1 MLVNP
6 WGMVHLPLANMQEA
20 TFMDFLFSFKWQDVV
35 DILVISFLVH
45 RLFLLFRGT
54 TALQI
59 LLGLL
64 FLWLCHTLA
73 QASGLVLTSWFFQG
87 LGAIAVLVIVVVF
100 RNEIRDVVIHTSPA
114 RLFLGRPHQPVAI
127 DLPEV
132 ERAVFKMAKNRTGA
146 MLVFQQRDKLAEHL
160 SEGIP
165 LHGKWSPEIM
175 TSIFA
180 KESPLHDGAAIIE
193 GDRIKLV
200 GAYLPLTK
208 KEGLPRQYGTRHR
221 AAIGLSEMTD
231 VVVVVVSEERGEVS
245 VVHRGEVELVPE
257 PPQLQK
263 ILSRLLLG
271 SYITVK
277 PRTRMRELLIQA
289 GGLLLTFILV
299 SGAWGIYSGK
309 QLSLI
314 NVSTAVDFRNI
325 PESLEL
331 RRSSAE
337 RVEVQITGK
346 RRLVSA
352 LNPEQVSAFL
362 DLSAIEAGL
371 HRIELN
377 RNNIELPLGLEVVRI
392 TPTAI
397 RIEMENRVEREI
409 AVEPNVVGS
418 PPDGYL
424 IDRISVR
431 PGSVK
436 VSGPVST
443 LNSMLS
449 LNTEPISVGD
459 IEPQRG
465 EKIVEVPVVLS
476 PASIRLLPGQ
486 NKKVLVTVKLK
497 SKPTSQDSSK

>member
-1 MLVNP
+1 
-6 WGMVHLPLANMQEA
+6 
-20 TFMDFLFSFKWQDVV
+20 MDFLFSFKWQDVA
-35 DILVISFLVH
+35 DILVISFLIH

-64 FLWLCHTLA
+64 FLWVCHTLA
-73 QASGLVLTSWFFQG
+73 LASGLVLTSWFFQG

-100 RNEIRDVVIHTSPA
+100 RNEIRDVVIQTSPT
-114 RLFLGRPHQPVAI
+114 RLFLGRPYQPWTI

-146 MLVFQQRDKLAEHL
+146 LLVFQQRDRLAEHL

-165 LHGKWSPEIM
+165 LQGKWSPEIIA
-175 TSIFA
+175 SIFA
-180 KESPLHDGAAIIE
+180 KESPLHDGATIIQ
-193 GDRIKLV
+193 GDRIKSV

-231 VVVVVVSEERGEVS
+231 AVVIVISEERGEVS

-257 PPQLQK
+257 PPQLQMV
-263 ILSRLLLG
+263 LSRLLLG
-271 SYITVK
+271 TYTVVK
-277 PRTRMRELLIQA
+277 PRTRVRELLIQA

-299 SGAWGIYSGK
+299 SAAWGIYSGK
-309 QLSLI
+309 QFSLI

-331 RRSSAE
+331 KRSSAE
-337 RVEVQITGK
+337 KVEVQITGK

-362 DLSAIEAGL
+362 DLGEIEAGY

-377 RNNIELPLGLEVVRI
+377 ADNIELPLGLQVVRI

-409 AVEPNVVGS
+409 AVEPEITGS

-424 IDRISVR
+424 IDRITVR
-431 PGSVK
+431 PGSVR
-436 VSGPVST
+436 VTGPAST
-443 LNSMLS
+443 LNRILS
-449 LNTEPISVGD
+449 LNTEPVSVGD
-459 IEPQRG
+459 IEPQKG

-476 PASIRLLPGQ
+476 PASLRLLPGQ
-486 NKKVLVTVKLK
+486 NKKVRVTVRLK
-497 SKPTSQDSSK
+497 SKPSSQDSPQ

>member
-1 MLVNP
+1 
-6 WGMVHLPLANMQEA
+6 
-20 TFMDFLFSFKWQDVV
+20 MDFLFSLKWQDVV

-64 FLWLCHTLA
+64 FLWFCHTLA
-73 QASGLVLTSWFFQG
+73 QATGLVLTSWFFQG

-100 RNEIRDVVIHTSPA
+100 RNEIRDVVIQTSPT
-114 RLFLGRPHQPVAI
+114 RLFLGRPYQRGTI

-132 ERAVFKMAKNRTGA
+132 ERAVFKMARNRTGA
-146 MLVFQQRDKLAEHL
+146 MIVFQQRDQLAEHL

-165 LHGKWSPEIM
+165 LQGKWSPEIM
-175 TSIFA
+175 ASIFA
-180 KESPLHDGAAIIE
+180 KESPLHDGAAIIQ

-231 VVVVVVSEERGEVS
+231 VVVVVISEERGEVS
-245 VVHRGEVELVPE
+245 VVHRGEVELVPK
-257 PPQLQK
+257 PPQLQM

-271 SYITVK
+271 TYMAVK

-314 NVSTAVDFRNI
+314 NVTTAVDFRNI

-346 RRLVSA
+346 RRLVGA

-362 DLSAIEAGL
+362 DLSTIEAGF

-377 RNNIELPLGLEVVRI
+377 GDNIELPLGLEVERI

-409 AVEPNVVGS
+409 AVEPNVVGT

-424 IDRISVR
+424 VDRISIR
-431 PGSVK
+431 PGSIR
-436 VSGPVST
+436 VSGPVSM
-443 LNSMLS
+443 LNRMLS

-459 IEPQRG
+459 IEPQKG

-476 PASIRLLPGQ
+476 PASLRLLPGQ

-497 SKPTSQDSSK
+497 SKPPEQDSSE

>member
-1 MLVNP
+1 
-6 WGMVHLPLANMQEA
+6 
-20 TFMDFLFSFKWQDVV
+20 MDFLFSFKWQDVV
-35 DILVISFLVH
+35 DILVISFLIH

-54 TALQI
+54 TALHI
-59 LLGLL
+59 LLGLIL
-64 FLWLCHTLA
+64 LWLCHTLA
-73 QASGLVLTSWFFQG
+73 LTSGLVLTSWFFQG

-100 RNEIRDVVIHTSPA
+100 RNEIRDVVIQTSPA
-114 RLFLGRPHQPVAI
+114 RLFLGRPYQPWTI

-132 ERAVFKMAKNRTGA
+132 ERTVFKMAKNRTGA
-146 MLVFQQRDKLAEHL
+146 LLVFQQRDRLAGHL

-165 LHGKWSPEIM
+165 LEGKWSPEIVA
-175 TSIFA
+175 SIFA
-180 KESPLHDGAAIIE
+180 KESPLHDGAVIIR
-193 GDRIKLV
+193 GDRIKSA
-200 GAYLPLTK
+200 GTYLPLTK

-231 VVVVVVSEERGEVS
+231 VVVIVVSEERGEVS

-257 PPQLQK
+257 PPQLQM

-271 SYITVK
+271 TYTAVK
-277 PRTRMRELLIQA
+277 PRTRVRELLIQA
-289 GGLLLTFILV
+289 GGLLLTIILV
-299 SGAWGIYSGK
+299 SAAWGIYSGK
-309 QLSLI
+309 QFSLI
-314 NVSTAVDFRNI
+314 NVTTAVDFRNI

-337 RVEVQITGK
+337 KVEVQITGK

-362 DLSAIEAGL
+362 DLSEIEAGY

-377 RNNIELPLGLEVVRI
+377 GHNIELPLGLEVVRI

-409 AVEPNVVGS
+409 AVEPEIIGS
-418 PPDGYL
+418 PPAGYL

-431 PGSVK
+431 PGSLRVT
-436 VSGPVST
+436 GPVST
-443 LNSMLS
+443 LNKILS
-449 LNTEPISVGD
+449 LNTAPITVDD
-459 IEPQRG
+459 IQPQKG

-476 PASIRLLPGQ
+476 PASLRLIPGQ
-486 NKKVLVTVKLK
+486 NKKVRVTVQLK
-497 SKPTSQDSSK
+497 SKPASRDSSK

>member
-1 MLVNP
+1 
-6 WGMVHLPLANMQEA
+6 
-20 TFMDFLFSFKWQDVV
+20 MDFLFSFKWQDVA
-35 DILVISFLVH
+35 DILVISFLIH

-64 FLWLCHTLA
+64 FLWVCHTLA
-73 QASGLVLTSWFFQG
+73 LASGLVLTSWFFQG

-100 RNEIRDVVIHTSPA
+100 RNEIRDVVIQTSPA
-114 RLFLGRPHQPVAI
+114 RLFLGRPYQPGTI

-146 MLVFQQRDKLAEHL
+146 LLVFQQRDRLAEHL

-165 LHGKWSPEIM
+165 LQGKWSPEIIA
-175 TSIFA
+175 SIFA
-180 KESPLHDGAAIIE
+180 KESPLHDGATIIQ
-193 GDRIKLV
+193 GDRIKSV

-231 VVVVVVSEERGEVS
+231 AVVIVISEERGEVS

-257 PPQLQK
+257 PPQLQMV
-263 ILSRLLLG
+263 LSRLLLG
-271 SYITVK
+271 TYTVVK
-277 PRTRMRELLIQA
+277 PRTRVRELLIQA

-299 SGAWGIYSGK
+299 SAAWGIYSGK
-309 QLSLI
+309 QFSLI

-331 RRSSAE
+331 KRSSAE
-337 RVEVQITGK
+337 KVEVQITGK

-362 DLSAIEAGL
+362 DLGEIEAGY

-377 RNNIELPLGLEVVRI
+377 ADNIELPLGLQVVRI

-409 AVEPNVVGS
+409 AVEPEITGS

-424 IDRISVR
+424 IDRITVR
-431 PGSVK
+431 PGSVR
-436 VSGPVST
+436 VTGPAST
-443 LNSMLS
+443 LNRILS
-449 LNTEPISVGD
+449 LNTEPVSVGD
-459 IEPQRG
+459 IEPQKG

-476 PASIRLLPGQ
+476 PASLRLLPGQ
-486 NKKVLVTVKLK
+486 NKKVRVTVRLK
-497 SKPTSQDSSK
+497 SKPSSQDSPQ

>member
-1 MLVNP
+1 
-6 WGMVHLPLANMQEA
+6 
-20 TFMDFLFSFKWQDVV
+20 MDFLFSLNWQDVI
-35 DILVISFLVH
+35 DILVISFFIH
-45 RLFLLFRGT
+45 RLILLFRGT

-100 RNEIRDVVIHTSPA
+100 RNEIRDVVIQTSPA
-114 RLFLGRPHQPVAI
+114 RLFFGRPYQPGTI

-146 MLVFQQRDKLAEHL
+146 LLVFQQRDKLAQHL

-165 LHGKWSPEIM
+165 LQGKWSPEIM
-175 TSIFA
+175 ASIFA
-180 KESPLHDGAAIIE
+180 KESPLHDGAAIIQGE
-193 GDRIKLV
+193 RIKLV

-231 VVVVVVSEERGEVS
+231 VVVVVVSAERGEVS
-245 VVHRGEVELVPE
+245 VVHRGEVEAVPE
-257 PPQLQK
+257 PPQLQML
-263 ILSRLLLG
+263 LSKLLLG
-271 SYITVK
+271 SYTVVK
-277 PRTRMRELLIQA
+277 PRTRMRELLVQA
-289 GGLLLTFILV
+289 GGLLLTFVLV
-299 SGAWGIYSGK
+299 AGAWGIYSGK

-314 NVSTAVDFRNI
+314 NVATAVDFRNI

-331 RRSSAE
+331 KRSSAE

-352 LNPEQVSAFL
+352 LNPEQVGAFL
-362 DLSAIEAGL
+362 DLSTIDAGL

-377 RNNIELPLGLEVVRI
+377 GDNIELPLGLEVVRI

-424 IDRISVR
+424 IDRIRVR
-431 PGSVK
+431 PGSIK

-443 LNSMLS
+443 LNRMLS
-449 LNTEPISVGD
+449 LNTEAINID
-459 IEPQRG
+459 DMEPQRG
-465 EKIVEVPVVLS
+465 ERIVEVPVVLS

-486 NKKVLVTVKLK
+486 NKKVLVTVKLR
-497 SKPTSQDSSK
+497 SKPTSQDSPK

>member
-1 MLVNP
+1 
-6 WGMVHLPLANMQEA
+6 
-20 TFMDFLFSFKWQDVV
+20 MDFLFSFKWQDVV

-73 QASGLVLTSWFFQG
+73 QASGLLLTSWFFQS
-87 LGAIAVLVIVVVF
+87 LGAIAVLVMVVVF
-100 RNEIRDVVIHTSPA
+100 RNEIRDVVIQTSPA
-114 RLFLGRPHQPVAI
+114 RLFLGRPYQPGTI
-127 DLPEV
+127 DLPEI
-132 ERAVFKMAKNRTGA
+132 ERTVFKMAKNKTGA
-146 MLVFQQRDKLAEHL
+146 LLVFQQRDRLAGHL
-160 SEGIP
+160 SEGVP
-165 LHGKWSPEIM
+165 LEGKWSPEIVA
-175 TSIFA
+175 SIFA
-180 KESPLHDGAAIIE
+180 KESPLHDGAVIIR
-193 GDRIKLV
+193 GDRIKSA
-200 GAYLPLTK
+200 GTYLPLTK

-231 VVVVVVSEERGEVS
+231 VVVIVVSEERGEVS

-257 PPQLQK
+257 PPQLQM

-271 SYITVK
+271 TYTAVK
-277 PRTRMRELLIQA
+277 PRTRVRELLIQA
-289 GGLLLTFILV
+289 GGLLLTIILV
-299 SGAWGIYSGK
+299 SAAWGIYSGK
-309 QLSLI
+309 QFSLI
-314 NVSTAVDFRNI
+314 NVTTAVDFRNI

-337 RVEVQITGK
+337 KVEVQITGK
-346 RRLVSA
+346 RRLVSV

-362 DLSAIEAGL
+362 DLSAIEAGY

-377 RNNIELPLGLEVVRI
+377 GHNIELPLGLEVVRI

-409 AVEPNVVGS
+409 AVEPEIIGS
-418 PPDGYL
+418 PPAGYL

-431 PGSVK
+431 PGSLRVT
-436 VSGPVST
+436 GPVST
-443 LNSMLS
+443 LNKILS
-449 LNTEPISVGD
+449 LNTAPIILDD
-459 IEPQRG
+459 IEPRKG

-476 PASIRLLPGQ
+476 PASLRLIPGQ
-486 NKKVLVTVKLK
+486 NKKVRVTVQLK
-497 SKPTSQDSSK
+497 SKPASRDSSK

>member
-1 MLVNP
+1 
-6 WGMVHLPLANMQEA
+6 
-20 TFMDFLFSFKWQDVV
+20 MDFLFSFKWHAVV

-54 TALQI
+54 TSLQI

-64 FLWLCHTLA
+64 LLWLCHTLA
-73 QASGLVLTSWFFQG
+73 QASGLLLTSWFFQG

-100 RNEIRDVVIHTSPA
+100 RNEIRDVVIQTSPA
-114 RLFLGRPHQPVAI
+114 RLFFGRPYQPGTI

-132 ERAVFKMAKNRTGA
+132 ERTVFKMAKNRTGA
-146 MLVFQQRDKLAEHL
+146 LLVFQQRDRLAGHL

-165 LHGKWSPEIM
+165 LEGKWSPEIVA
-175 TSIFA
+175 SIFA
-180 KESPLHDGAAIIE
+180 KESPLHDGAVIIR
-193 GDRIKLV
+193 GDRIKSV
-200 GAYLPLTK
+200 GTYLPLTK
-208 KEGLPRQYGTRHR
+208 KEGMPRQYGTRHR

-231 VVVVVVSEERGEVS
+231 VVVIVVSEERGEVS

-257 PPQLQK
+257 PPQLQM

-271 SYITVK
+271 TYTAVK

-289 GGLLLTFILV
+289 GGLLLTIILV
-299 SGAWGIYSGK
+299 SAAWGIYSGK
-309 QLSLI
+309 QFSLI
-314 NVSTAVDFRNI
+314 NVTTAVDFRNI
-325 PESLEL
+325 PETLEL

-337 RVEVQITGK
+337 KVEVQITGK

-362 DLSAIEAGL
+362 DLSAIEAGY

-377 RNNIELPLGLEVVRI
+377 GHNIELPLGLEVVRI

-397 RIEMENRVEREI
+397 RIEMENRVVREI
-409 AVEPNVVGS
+409 AVEPEIIGS

-424 IDRISVR
+424 IDRIRVR
-431 PGSVK
+431 PGSVR
-436 VSGPVST
+436 VTGPVST
-443 LNSMLS
+443 LNKILS
-449 LNTEPISVGD
+449 LNTELISVED
-459 IEPQRG
+459 IEPQKG

-476 PASIRLLPGQ
+476 PASLRLLPGQ
-486 NKKVLVTVKLK
+486 NKKVRVTVQLK
-497 SKPTSQDSSK
+497 SKPTSKDSSK

>member
-1 MLVNP
+1 
-6 WGMVHLPLANMQEA
+6 
-20 TFMDFLFSFKWQDVV
+20 MDFLFSLKWQDVV

-64 FLWLCHTLA
+64 FLWFCHTLA
-73 QASGLVLTSWFFQG
+73 QATGLVLTSWFFQG

-100 RNEIRDVVIHTSPA
+100 RNEIRDVVIQTSPT
-114 RLFLGRPHQPVAI
+114 RLFLGRPYQRGTI

-132 ERAVFKMAKNRTGA
+132 ERAVFKMARNRTGA
-146 MLVFQQRDKLAEHL
+146 MIVFQQRDQLAEHL

-165 LHGKWSPEIM
+165 LQGKWSPEIM
-175 TSIFA
+175 ASIFA
-180 KESPLHDGAAIIE
+180 KESPLHDGAAIIQ

-231 VVVVVVSEERGEVS
+231 VVVVVISEERGEVS
-245 VVHRGEVELVPE
+245 VVHRGEVELVPK
-257 PPQLQK
+257 PPQLQM

-271 SYITVK
+271 TYMAVK

-314 NVSTAVDFRNI
+314 NVTTAVDFRNI

-346 RRLVSA
+346 RRLVGA

-362 DLSAIEAGL
+362 DLSTIEAGF

-377 RNNIELPLGLEVVRI
+377 GDNIELPLGLEVVRI

-409 AVEPNVVGS
+409 AVEPNVVGT

-424 IDRISVR
+424 VDRISIR
-431 PGSVK
+431 PGSIR
-436 VSGPVST
+436 VSGPVSM
-443 LNSMLS
+443 LNRMLS

-459 IEPQRG
+459 IEPQKG

-476 PASIRLLPGQ
+476 PASLRLLPGQ

-497 SKPTSQDSSK
+497 SKPPEQDSSE

>member
-1 MLVNP
+1 
-6 WGMVHLPLANMQEA
+6 
-20 TFMDFLFSFKWQDVV
+20 MDFLFSFKWQDVA
-35 DILVISFLVH
+35 DILVISFLIH

-64 FLWLCHTLA
+64 FLWVCHTLA
-73 QASGLVLTSWFFQG
+73 LASGLVLTSWFFQG

-100 RNEIRDVVIHTSPA
+100 RNEIRDVVIQTSPT
-114 RLFLGRPHQPVAI
+114 RLFLGRPYQPGTI

-146 MLVFQQRDKLAEHL
+146 LLVFQQRDRLAEHL

-165 LHGKWSPEIM
+165 LQGKWSPEIIA
-175 TSIFA
+175 SIFA
-180 KESPLHDGAAIIE
+180 KESPLHDGATIIQ
-193 GDRIKLV
+193 GDRIKSV

-231 VVVVVVSEERGEVS
+231 AVVIVISEERGEVS

-257 PPQLQK
+257 PPQLQMV
-263 ILSRLLLG
+263 LSRLLLG
-271 SYITVK
+271 TYTVVK
-277 PRTRMRELLIQA
+277 PRTRVRELFIQA

-299 SGAWGIYSGK
+299 SAAWGIYSGK
-309 QLSLI
+309 QFSLI

-331 RRSSAE
+331 KRSSAE
-337 RVEVQITGK
+337 KVEVQITGK

-362 DLSAIEAGL
+362 DLGEIEAGY

-377 RNNIELPLGLEVVRI
+377 ADNIELPLGLQVVRI

-409 AVEPNVVGS
+409 AVEPEITGS

-424 IDRISVR
+424 IDRITVR
-431 PGSVK
+431 PGSVR
-436 VSGPVST
+436 VTGPAST
-443 LNSMLS
+443 LNRILS
-449 LNTEPISVGD
+449 LNTEPVSVGD
-459 IEPQRG
+459 IEPQKG

-476 PASIRLLPGQ
+476 PASLRLLPGQ
-486 NKKVLVTVKLK
+486 NKKVRVTVRLK
-497 SKPTSQDSSK
+497 SKPSSQDSPQ